1 MSKFEFYLQDCTD
14 EELKQTLE
22 EAKEVARIVHNT
34 VTVHTATEVYEVH
47 DDEKEEKD
55 VEKPKEKS

>member
-1 MSKFEFYLQDCTD
+1 MSKFEFYLLDCTD

-34 VTVHTATEVYEVH
+34 VTVHTATEVYEVSE
-47 DDEKEEKD
+47 DEEEEKD